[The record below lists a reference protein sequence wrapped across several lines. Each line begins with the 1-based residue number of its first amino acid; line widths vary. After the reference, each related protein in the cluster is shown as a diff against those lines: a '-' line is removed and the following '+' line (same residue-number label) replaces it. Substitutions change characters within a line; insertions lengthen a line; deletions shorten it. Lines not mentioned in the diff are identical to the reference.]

1 MSLED
6 TLIEQ
11 VRAELVADGYSAPV
25 AEALANRGVT
35 VADTQHMSKR
45 ELLEHYLEWNG
56 IIGYADSILS
66 VIEDAEANC
75 NF

>member
-1 MSLED
+1 MEEEQ
-6 TLIEQ
+6 IEI
-11 VRAELVADGYSAPV
+11 AKNELVADGYSNDV

-35 VADTQHMSKR
+35 LQTAPLLSKR
-45 ELLEHYLEWNG
+45 EVLEHYLEWNG

-66 VIEDAEANC
+66 ALDNCEANC